1 MYQCLLAFPWQHI
14 HFVLRRPRDR
24 SLSLVDRAL
33 ATPDTLLLA
42 QSSREGFEVLYRLSA
57 THSVCVLPD
66 KKQRVPIT
74 WEFLPAFLAI
84 LPSYVLHCIQTCPT
98 HTSGDGIGSDIIVCD
113 TTRRCCVLP
122 LTNARNTKETE
133 RESGG
138 GSCMHGM
145 WIHVRSNIHYR
156 ARVWKSSD
164 IWLLALYSK
173 LSNAPHLLSLI
184 QTHPFMALPL
194 LTYSA

>member
-1 MYQCLLAFPWQHI
+1 M
-14 HFVLRRPRDR
+14 HFSKPCSGASHFHGNIYILYCDAHVIARSASSIELWRPRTLSC
-24 SLSLVDRAL
+24 SLNLLGRAL
-33 ATPDTLLLA
+33 K
-42 QSSREGFEVLYRLSA
+42 VLYRLSA

-133 RESGG
+133 REWRGELHAWNVNT
-138 GSCMHGM
+138 C
-145 WIHVRSNIHYR
+145 
-156 ARVWKSSD
+156 
-164 IWLLALYSK
+164 
-173 LSNAPHLLSLI
+173 
-184 QTHPFMALPL
+184 T
-194 LTYSA
+194 